1 MAMTSQNATAAA
13 ATMAAT
19 ETQTISIGQIL
30 PWAFLAAVVAA
41 LSYYFIGTEQG
52 ATALFAGA
60 DIHEFV
66 HDARHLLGFP
76 CH

>member
-1 MAMTSQNATAAA
+1 VSTYQGSGAAA
-13 ATMAAT
+13 APVSVSTT
-19 ETQTISIGQIL
+19 EAISVGKII
-30 PWAFLAAVVAA
+30 PWALLAAVLGV

-52 ATALFAGA
+52 AMAFFGGEY
-60 DIHEFV
+60 IHEFV